1 MHVDDIADRIA
12 IARPDE
18 LDWIIRDMWVDHTNG
33 LLDEAAMEVLDE
45 AARARREAL
54 QARRAETRPRAPS
67 AAKSAPRRRT
77 RCVHRSPPPREKLF
91 GDGRLVPLDG
101 NGKARIKV
109 LMRALVH
116 PTEPGKHY
124 GALTAKAEEV
134 GKALLWIFHNA
145 QTGKCIPGYDTIA
158 KAAGCHRDTVAEAIK
173 MLEAAGILTWCNRR
187 ARVTVRGVRKVIR
200 ISNSYR
206 FIDPGT
212 SKSEFPSRTKNQD
225 GLSLKGTGVRPPWG
239 IPDGVYDDRNGTQ
252 GSKVAAGGGYP
263 R

>member
-1 MHVDDIADRIA
+1 MPLFDDFALDIDRA
-12 IARPDE
+12 PRAH
-18 LDWIIRDMWVDHTNG
+18 LDPICSAFWRAYETGN
-33 LLDEAAMEVLDE
+33 LTEDEAQGLAELAQE
-45 AARARREAL
+45 RRT
-54 QARRAETRPRAPS
+54 ETRPKPRAAPS
-67 AAKSAPRRRT
+67 SAPRATARRPG
-77 RCVHRSPPPREKLF
+77 RSQRPREKLF

-101 NGKARIKV
+101 NGKARIRV

-145 QTGKCIPGYDTIA
+145 KTGKCIPSYETIA
-158 KAAGCHRDTVAEAIK
+158 KAAGCHRDTVAEAIR

-206 FIDPGT
+206 FIDPG
-212 SKSEFPSRTKNQD
+212 SKSEFPSGTKNQD
-225 GLSLKGTGVRPPWG
+225 YLSLRRTGAKPPWG
-239 IPDGVYDDRNGTQ
+239 IPNGVYDDRNGIQ
-252 GSKVAAGGGYP
+252 GSKVAFEGGG
-263 R
+263 

>member
-1 MHVDDIADRIA
+1 MLCTIDGARTTELAQLGSDISRAYANGALGEDDHQRLWEA
-12 IARPDE
+12 IE
-18 LDWIIRDMWVDHTNG
+18 
-33 LLDEAAMEVLDE
+33 E
-45 AARARREAL
+45 
-54 QARRAETRPRAPS
+54 RRAEARPKPRRDVGRERAL
-67 AAKSAPRRRT
+67 AAKRGAKRTARRPALQPPR
-77 RCVHRSPPPREKLF
+77 PREKLF

-116 PTEPGKHY
+116 STEPGKHY

-145 QTGKCIPGYDTIA
+145 KTGKCIPSYETIA
-158 KAAGCHRDTVAEAIK
+158 KAAGCHRDTVAEAIR

-206 FIDPGT
+206 FIDPG
-212 SKSEFPSRTKNQD
+212 SKSEFPSGTKNQD
-225 GLSLKGTGVRPPWG
+225 HLSLRRTGVRPPWG
-239 IPDGVYDDRNGTQ
+239 IPDGVYDDQNGTQ
-252 GSKVAAGGGYP
+252 GRKRAAEAGYP